1 VPWAPRLV
9 ERLPN
14 SNPSFTTPYPNPCI
28 LRASRHTFHGR
39 SHADHTR
46 PSTAHLHHDR
56 PGLRQACL
64 RARAPQPRASR
75 CQGNRHTSTCN
86 IQHTASWPRAPRL
99 PASCC
104 CPETPA
110 PLGARLQSV
119 SCLLRAGSGWSRR
132 VGITFFRPE
141 CASVRD
147 LACRVQRSGKQ
158 VPSAA
163 LLLCCFVRS
172 GRAQGGPHRRRIS
185 RLGSVRLGAGRARG
199 RVLQLLLI

>member
-1 VPWAPRLV
+1 MHACSQTTTICLSARCSTRCLTRARRRRGRRGRRGCRLCGNGRAGWWVAAARCRGPPRLV

-28 LRASRHTFHGR
+28 LRASRHAFHGR
-39 SHADHTR
+39 SHADRTR
-46 PSTAHLHHDR
+46 PPTAHLHHLR

-75 CQGNRHTSTCN
+75 CQGNRHTSACN
-86 IQHTASWPRAPRL
+86 IQHTASWPRAPHL

-119 SCLLRAGSGWSRR
+119 
-132 VGITFFRPE
+132 
-141 CASVRD
+141 
-147 LACRVQRSGKQ
+147 CRVY
-158 VPSAA
+158 
-163 LLLCCFVRS
+163 
-172 GRAQGGPHRRRIS
+172 
-185 RLGSVRLGAGRARG
+185 
-199 RVLQLLLI
+199 